1 MAKTNLDTGNFMD
14 LISGVT
20 TGDVEYG
27 VELRIDEI
35 YPDPS
40 QPRKEGLDDEG
51 VMGIVNTFAL
61 TGGILKSIL
70 VEEDDQGMYMIIDGE
85 RRWRASKLAN
95 KDTIRADI
103 QRKKLDKKHA
113 IQVIANQTGEEL
125 SPKDLAE
132 AYLVLKASGMTQ
144 REIAACDPKKTVS
157 DISEIMSLN
166 QLGVDRNLD
175 FINDLY
181 KSNKCRDYSTLAA
194 LIRLAKKDAVKT
206 KVLVNWAIDN
216 DSLNRRWAKS
226 LSVKDLDVPSEQ
238 KITDLEERV
247 AAEQR
252 KPTKT
257 QPLPG
262 MTGSGSGAEKDEEDF
277 ALEQEQDGSDDKSGG
292 AKEPADKAPPAAN
305 KDKGSS
311 DDKKSVLSD
320 SESDGTTLV
329 KKRVTSINVTHDG
342 RVAKLLLDGCDKE
355 EGFAWIQYEHDGDT
369 APVRV
374 DVTELSLIF
383 VG

>member
-14 LISGVT
+14 LISGVQ
-20 TGDVEYG
+20 GGEFEY
-27 VELRIDEI
+27 VDDMPVDNC
-35 YPDPS
+35 YPDLE
-40 QPRKEGLDDEG
+40 QPRYKNLNAEG
-51 VMGIVNTFAL
+51 VADITATFLVTKGRIWQPIV
-61 TGGILKSIL
+61 
-70 VEEDDQGMYMIIDGE
+70 VREEDEKGHKILMGG
-85 RRWRASKLAN
+85 RRWLAVKLYGEPTIPVLIVK
-95 KDTIRADI
+95 KDIDSALFLQLMENI
-103 QRKKLDKKHA
+103 ARKPLDVREQGRSFITLKE
-113 IQVIANQTGEEL
+113 TGK
-125 SPKDLAE
+125 S
-132 AYLVLKASGMTQ
+132 Q
-144 REIAACDPKKTVS
+144 REIAA
-157 DISEIMSLN
+157 SLN
-166 QLGVDRNLD
+166 FSESYITEAIMMSDMETDPALAFLNK
-175 FINDLY
+175 LY
-181 KSNKCRDYSTLAA
+181 DDEICQDTSTLAV
-194 LIRLAKKDAVKT
+194 LVRLARKDAEKT
-206 KVLVNWAIDN
+206 KALVRWAIDN

-238 KITDLEERV
+238 KIADLEERV

-262 MTGSGSGAEKDEEDF
+262 MTGSGSGAEKDEEEF
-277 ALEQEQDGSDDKSGG
+277 ALEQEQDGAD
-292 AKEPADKAPPAAN
+292 KEPADKAPPAAK

-311 DDKKSVLSD
+311 DDKKSALSD